1 MVVTAAR
8 IKFLRVYFITIGVDF
23 QRRSDILRFLVRSR
37 HIENNLSCG
46 FSVSDVHLLDLDIRA
61 RQAGRYA
68 IGAEGVG
75 GENPGGPEAQ
85 SD

>member
-1 MVVTAAR
+1 MIVTAAR
-8 IKFLRVYFITIGVDF
+8 IKFLCVYFVPIGVDF
-23 QRRSDILRFLVRSR
+23 QGCGDILRFLIRSR
-37 HIENNLSCG
+37 HIKNNFSCG
-46 FSVSDVHLLDLDIRA
+46 LRICDVHLLDLDIRA